1 MREDSNCPETMVQF
15 DIKGRTT
22 TTTTSL
28 FYKQSFIQR
37 PGNSAT
43 LERSSSLFFMNFPI
57 D

>member
-15 DIKGRTT
+15 DIKRRTT

-43 LERSSSLFFMNFPI
+43 RERSSSLFFMNFPI